1 MLRRRKFTE
10 KGAAGMTEDQR
21 ETIQSVVRNLAH
33 DVRSPM
39 TSILGFTQLML
50 GDDSIDGEN
59 REYLQLVEGDV
70 EKLNQLILD
79 ALEKIEGQK

>member
-1 MLRRRKFTE
+1 
-10 KGAAGMTEDQR
+10 MTEDQR
-21 ETIQSVVRNLAH
+21 ETIQNVVRNLAH

-70 EKLNQLILD
+70 EKLNQIILD

>member
-1 MLRRRKFTE
+1 
-10 KGAAGMTEDQR
+10 MTEDQS

>member
-1 MLRRRKFTE
+1 
-10 KGAAGMTEDQR
+10 MTEDQR

-70 EKLNQLILD
+70 EKLNQIILD